1 MSIMLGSE
9 KCCRRSSIS
18 MKSDCQSRTVFHYAF
33 FFKQK
38 LMMWALNDFLDYKHT
53 VLSFFAIKAVD
64 IRLNLF
70 ITWLQAMGDGERL
83 YVPKLSTRVT
93 AYISRCTKSAD
104 FTATKLHCKAML
116 SKLWHTQ
123 KTLFL
128 LAKFVL
134 DGKMFGMGNGF
145 PNITET
151 HH

>member
-1 MSIMLGSE
+1 
-9 KCCRRSSIS
+9 
-18 MKSDCQSRTVFHYAF
+18 
-33 FFKQK
+33 
-38 LMMWALNDFLDYKHT
+38 MWASNDFLDYKHT
-53 VLSFFAIKAVD
+53 VLTFFAIKAVD
-64 IRLNLF
+64 IQLNLF

-93 AYISRCTKSAD
+93 AYICGCTKSAD
-104 FTATKLHCKAML
+104 FTATKLHWKATL
-116 SKLWHTQ
+116 SKLWHTKQ
-123 KTLFL
+123 QQQQQNILFL